1 MVCANTTTCCHRLHS
16 WKPKRRRYFTITG
29 RCTSGAARSPEAK
42 LPSASSSQKHP
53 SDVVNGQLK
62 CGQCDKTF
70 HLKSQLTL
78 HHRSAHLIRSHRH
91 QRVRRIVGSPAFM
104 WNAARKIH
112 VTGNCSENGAKYR
125 CLRCGKT
132 FKLWSKFTFHWRFK
146 HERKR
151 RCLHC
156 DVPFCRLDLQE
167 HVRKKHAHK
176 IAAEPG
182 R

>member
-1 MVCANTTTCCHRLHS
+1 M
-16 WKPKRRRYFTITG
+16 
-29 RCTSGAARSPEAK
+29 RSMEAK
-42 LPSASSSQKHP
+42 SPSVSSSQKP
-53 SDVVNGQLK
+53 TCDIVTDKLK
-62 CGQCDKTF
+62 CGHCDKTC

-78 HHRSAHLIRSHRH
+78 HHRNAHFPRSHH
-91 QRVRRIVGSPAFM
+91 HHRVRRIVGSRAFM
-104 WNAARKIH
+104 WNAARKIQ
-112 VTGNCSENGAKYR
+112 VTGNGSENGAKYQ

-132 FKLWSKFTFHWRFK
+132 FKLWSTFTYHWTCK

-156 DVPFCRLDLQE
+156 DVPFCSRLDQQD

-176 IAAEPG
+176 ITAERG